1 MRNVYLL
8 PTVNLSRLILQG
20 SELVL
25 SKYMEENEGFSEF
38 NQHIYITSDEDIKS
52 EDWVLFRIDD
62 IIEIVR
68 ITTIIDNAFDSKEG
82 FGYGLEYCKKITLT
96 TDQDL
101 IKDGV
106 QDIDE
111 EFLEWFIN
119 NPRCEYI
126 KVDNELNIEGKNGLD
141 RARFIY
147 KIIIPKE
154 ESKQETLEEAAKAYG
169 ATIGN
174 INGTAQF
181 DFIRGANWQKEQL
194 IKLLKKNDYENEPV
208 FELIE
213 EFFK

>member
-52 EDWVLFRIDD
+52 EDWVYHKILKSVFKIDLKEVTQEYID
-62 IIEIVR
+62 EKINISKII
-68 ITTIIDNAFDSKEG
+68 
-82 FGYGLEYCKKITLT
+82 LT
-96 TDQDL
+96 TDQNL

-106 QDIDE
+106 EAIDE

-119 NPRCEYI
+119 NPSCKEVQT
-126 KVDNELNIEGKNGLD
+126 KVE
-141 RARFIY
+141 FIQTPDYLKDGFYY

-154 ESKQETLEEAAKAYG
+154 ETLEEAAKAYG